1 MFDDCVTRKRDEK
14 NMYVRLDE
22 KVCCADDVRRLGI
35 RNGDYIFVDTKT
47 EFTDSGFVK
56 SRFLDDK
63 AGAAELLTVL
73 HVLKEEKILP
83 EKQVKIFHSE
93 AIIIANSICK
103 FMKLFTKSLTLS

>member
-1 MFDDCVTRKRDEK
+1 
-14 NMYVRLDE
+14 MYVRLDE

-63 AGAAELLTVL
+63 AGAAELFTVL
-73 HVLKEEKILP
+73 HVLKEEKSFP
-83 EKQVKIFHSE
+83 
-93 AIIIANSICK
+93 
-103 FMKLFTKSLTLS
+103 KSR